1 MEICKDYY
9 QQLKIILKNRS
20 QKNSYQ
26 EEIIKKL
33 SATYSHKHKKEGLN
47 QSSSAIENLHIPI
60 NSVTPEVQHQ
70 HFKELDLSRLT
81 FLIFSFF
88 LVRRGTAPL

>member
-33 SATYSHKHKKEGLN
+33 SATYSHKHKKEELN
-47 QSSSAIENLHIPI
+47 QSSSARQNLHVTI
-60 NSVTPEVQHQ
+60 NSVTLKFSTSI
-70 HFKELDLSRLT
+70 FKELDLSPLT
-81 FLIFSFF
+81 FSSFFF
-88 LVRRGTAPL
+88 LVGRGFAPL